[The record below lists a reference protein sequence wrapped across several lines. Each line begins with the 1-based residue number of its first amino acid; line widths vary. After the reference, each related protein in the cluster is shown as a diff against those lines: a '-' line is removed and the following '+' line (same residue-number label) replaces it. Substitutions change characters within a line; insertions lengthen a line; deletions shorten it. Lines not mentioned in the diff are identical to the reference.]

1 MQKARNEGW
10 GKYIIYFTGRLI
22 SSKTVRASS
31 ENHARSV
38 AQSKY
43 PHRRILHIVR
53 EPKKS

>member
-10 GKYIIYFTGRLI
+10 GRYVIYFTGRLV
-22 SSKTVRASS
+22 SSKTIRASS

-38 AQSKY
+38 ARSKY